1 MEKKSQLERQLE
13 NCSIQ
18 LEQLLRR
25 HEEFEKEEKDSM
37 QVIYRNVLQMR
48 QELQMMKNDTVT
60 EQKHRPIVA
69 EQVKEG
75 LKRAAYSEVRQ
86 ELLQDMDPVA
96 QAVVEGAGQLV
107 HNAFTQDGEKES
119 LSHTEVRTEQ
129 YTEGFANTVNG
140 ENVDQE
146 HIVNSVQ
153 RPEVDQENLMHSG
166 ERQQAALGD
175 MQVFEPQ
182 ERKKKDTMEI
192 MFGKSMMGIFASIL
206 VLIGLSIFAIG
217 VLPILPDSL
226 KVACMFLFSFAMIG
240 IGMYKQK
247 QEGANRVFLSITACG
262 LGAVYLSLLFSKIY
276 FQLFPDFLLYLLLL
290 GWTGLVF
297 YLSREHSRV
306 FYFIGQVGIV
316 FSMFIGNLQ
325 IWEDEDSSSLFIL
338 TVYFVVAEGSYFF
351 VTREKEKAL
360 QYIAQAGF
368 FVSLLTYVMYACQ
381 TEFGDNLFYY
391 WMARVVLVFGIAMAV
406 GFLVYQSTAEK
417 NSFTTGIDALVL
429 IGYLAYV
436 FVFLLPTVEVGIAF
450 CIGTMVWIE
459 IRQKRDLDVVQ
470 WFAMAFLAL
479 PLLFANHELSDWIC
493 ECSRFSSVGLAAV
506 ALLGYGIVR
515 KRKPHIFMG
524 YILGVIHIL
533 DITTQPFGYF
543 CNGVIVLGLIGVS
556 LWKTENRKNSTCEW
570 MYLVSVFFLIKN
582 MYSLAVDG
590 FGVTKTNEIWI
601 LPAMVVC
608 IYNCWMYKMDY
619 IGKNIPTWLNGV
631 VMSVAIWGVAN
642 VEQGQYFVH
651 FLYILLACAAFSLRV
666 KPFLES
672 EKKWVSAYVGVKYT
686 VLVINI
692 VQSFQMPT
700 MVVSIACFL
709 TAIVFIVTGFRL
721 GYSMLRI
728 CGLVVSILSAVK
740 LILWDFSYTSV
751 LERAAGFIFC
761 GMLCFVISA
770 IYNHLNKNIE
780 E

>member
-25 HEEFEKEEKDSM
+25 HEEFEKEEKENM
-37 QVIYRNVLQMR
+37 KVIYRNVLQMK
-48 QELQMMKNDTVT
+48 QELQQMKSKRVV
-60 EQKHRPIVA
+60 EPGEKQIIVDHIKEDLKQA
-69 EQVKEG
+69 ACVK
-75 LKRAAYSEVRQ
+75 VRQ
-86 ELLQDMDPVA
+86 ELTQDMNPVV
-96 QAVVEGAGQLV
+96 QMVVGEVENLV
-107 HNAFTQDGEKES
+107 HTAIGQES
-119 LSHTEVRTEQ
+119 NTE
-129 YTEGFANTVNG
+129 
-140 ENVDQE
+140 EN
-146 HIVNSVQ
+146 H
-153 RPEVDQENLMHSG
+153 
-166 ERQQAALGD
+166 
-175 MQVFEPQ
+175 VFEPEER
-182 ERKKKDTMEI
+182 ERKEKKDTMEI
-192 MFGKSMMGIFASIL
+192 MFGKSLMGIFASIL

-217 VLPILPDSL
+217 VLPILPDGL
-226 KVACMFLFSFAMIG
+226 KVVCMFLFSFAMIG
-240 IGMYKQK
+240 VGMYKQK

-276 FQLFPDFLLYLLLL
+276 FQLFPDFVLYVLLL

-306 FYFIGQVGIV
+306 FYMIGQIGIV
-316 FSMFIGNLQ
+316 FSMLLGNLQ
-325 IWEDEDSSSLFIL
+325 IWSDKDSGSLFAL
-338 TVYFVVAEGSYFF
+338 TVYFVAAEGCYFF
-351 VTREKEKAL
+351 VTREKEKVL

-406 GFLVYQSTAEK
+406 GFLVDQSTSEK
-417 NSFTTGIDALVL
+417 NNFTAGIDALVL
-429 IGYLAYV
+429 IGYLVYV
-436 FVFLLPTVEVGIAF
+436 CVFLLPTVEVGIAF

-459 IRQKRDLDVVQ
+459 IREKRGLDVVQ
-470 WFAMAFLAL
+470 WFAMAFVAL
-479 PLLFANHELSDWIC
+479 PLLFADHSLSELLYELSRC
-493 ECSRFSSVGLAAV
+493 SSVGLAA
-506 ALLGYGIVR
+506 AGLLGYGLIR
-515 KRKPHIFMG
+515 KRKPHICMG
-524 YILGVIHIL
+524 YLVGVVCIL
-533 DITTQPFGYF
+533 DVSTQPFGYF
-543 CNGVIVLGLIGVS
+543 CMGVLVLGLIGVC
-556 LWKTENRKNSTCEW
+556 LWKAENRKNSTCEW

-590 FGVTKTNEIWI
+590 FGVTETNEIWI

-642 VEQGQYFVH
+642 VEQGQYLVH

-666 KPFLES
+666 APFLES
-672 EKKWVSAYVGVKYT
+672 EKKWVNAYVGGKYT

-692 VQSFQMPT
+692 VQSFQMPA

-709 TAIVFIVTGFRL
+709 TAIVFIIVGFRL

-751 LERAAGFIFC
+751 LERATGFIVC

-770 IYNHLNKNIE
+770 IYNHLNKNTE